1 MSAKRFFKVETKPD
15 SLERIVAVVEEI
27 GEQESWPPEVIF
39 RVNLVLEELG
49 LNIITHGHDDEF
61 HEIEFT
67 VISEPDAITIEIS
80 DDGRPFDPLND
91 VPDPDVNAAIEDR
104 PVGGLGVYLV
114 RTMMDEL
121 SYQRIEGRNHLTL
134 VSRKTG

>member
-1 MSAKRFFKVETKPD
+1 MSLT
-15 SLERIVAVVEEI
+15 
-27 GEQESWPPEVIF
+27 
-39 RVNLVLEELG
+39 
-49 LNIITHGHDDEF
+49 
-61 HEIEFT
+61 
-67 VISEPDAITIEIS
+67 
-80 DDGRPFDPLND
+80 
-91 VPDPDVNAAIEDR
+91 PDVNAAIEDR